1 MSNFE
6 DTNANYEK
14 LKTKIFDLQF
24 KIKSHEKNIS
34 ELIDT
39 IQEYEIQ
46 AKLLNENINIKKNEL
61 EQEENKNNELKKT
74 LLESNKNLE
83 QIDTAIS
90 SLSQMLDNY

>member
-34 ELIDT
+34 ELV
-39 IQEYEIQ
+39 EIIKDFEEQ
-46 AKLLNENINIKKNEL
+46 SKIISENIHNKKKEL
-61 EQEENKNNELKKT
+61 EKEETNNNELKKT

-83 QIDTAIS
+83 QIDTAII

>member
-34 ELIDT
+34 ELVEI
-39 IQEYEIQ
+39 INEFEIQ
-46 AKLLNENINIKKNEL
+46 SKIISENIHNKKKEL
-61 EQEENKNNELKKT
+61 EKEETNNNELKKT

-83 QIDTAIS
+83 QIDTAII